1 MISMTRMWT
10 DELIRHHTDRPSK
23 CGPEG
28 ELEEE
33 ECVCVLSFTSLWAAP
48 HPAPGQPSQ
57 KHIKTTVWAP
67 PLLNWIQRAMQHDRY
82 AAAKALRHCSLRLNY
97 TTYKCQTR
105 PQKQRDNIRDI
116 FIAADRHIKLLYN
129 LCCPPPLFPPPSLS
143 SLN

>member
-67 PLLNWIQRAMQHDRY
+67 PLLNWIQRAMQHDY
-82 AAAKALRHCSLRLNY
+82 VPLPEHSDAAPSVRITQFTHV
-97 TTYKCQTR
+97 
-105 PQKQRDNIRDI
+105 KQDHKNDI
-116 FIAADRHIKLLYN
+116 PHLY
-129 LCCPPPLFPPPSLS
+129 CC
-143 SLN
+143 